1 MINLGCQVYCRNR
14 RGQYGDKGDSNG
26 FSEAEEEKWLE
37 WVACI
42 KTVRSLSDFFFLF
55 FSADES
61 VSVFLSEV
69 LDTDGCGCIAVNVNE
84 I

>member
-1 MINLGCQVYCRNR
+1 MI
-14 RGQYGDKGDSNG
+14 
-26 FSEAEEEKWLE
+26 
-37 WVACI
+37 
-42 KTVRSLSDFFFLF
+42 FFLF